1 MCAGVKYPVSV
12 RIIIIGSITLTV
24 MQWAKIVIRF
34 VFLQG
39 VVGAV
44 EEEEMERQSR
54 QFLFPFLNR
63 LFGHGHGHGDA
74 QPSGRYDRYV
84 LLFFVLMNISR
95 NDTLPQERIQDIL
108 LLEEDLDHRHRNI
121 STRQV
126 DSFLTESEIGSL
138 SLIQQDCCLFLFLD
152 GSSFYFDDFMK
163 ARTGEYQLQPGR
175 VNGLPHYAK
184 YPIQRVINFFKPNY
198 LAVTVGCLG
207 ATPPLVTISGALVGG
222 GWWGRGGILGR

>member
-1 MCAGVKYPVSV
+1 
-12 RIIIIGSITLTV
+12 
-24 MQWAKIVIRF
+24 
-34 VFLQG
+34 
-39 VVGAV
+39 
-44 EEEEMERQSR
+44 MERQSR

-74 QPSGRYDRYV
+74 QPSGRYDHYI

-95 NDTLPQERIQDIL
+95 NDTIPQERIQDIS
-108 LLEEDLDHRHRNI
+108 LLEEDLNHRHRNI
-121 STRQV
+121 SIRQV

-184 YPIQRVINFFKPNY
+184 YVIQRVNNFLQTKLFSRD
-198 LAVTVGCLG
+198 CLV
-207 ATPPLVTISGALVGG
+207 P
-222 GWWGRGGILGR
+222 GRYTSSCN